1 MGKEGLKA
9 MNETERQRLGNMI
22 AAMGEEE
29 QRVVAAA
36 IKSTDVLWDEL
47 RKRETSERNFQKAME
62 DLMQCR

>member
-1 MGKEGLKA
+1 

-22 AAMGEEE
+22 SAMGEEE

-36 IKSTDVLWDEL
+36 IKNTDVLWDEL